1 MIPNP
6 IHKVLS
12 IFQSCGV
19 RALLMG
25 GQACVFYGGAEF
37 SRDTVFA
44 ILADEANLERLK
56 QALKELQA
64 EVIAVPKLSIEF
76 LNRGHVVHFRCRHPE
91 AAGMRVDVM
100 SKMRGVEAFEVLW
113 ERRTT
118 LEGDDGTIY
127 ELMSLPDLIQAKKTQ
142 RDKDWPMIRRL
153 IEADHV
159 ACLGVPTPGQVR
171 FWLKEARTPRLLIEL
186 ARGYQETTRNILA
199 ERRAVLE
206 FALEGNETGVE
217 AELANEEREQRSADK
232 LYWEPLKRELEQMR
246 RQS

>member
-12 IFQSCGV
+12 IFQNCGV

-37 SRDTVFA
+37 SRDTDFA
-44 ILADEANLERLK
+44 ILANEMNFERLR

-64 EVIAVPKLSIEF
+64 EVIAVPKLSLDF
-76 LNRGHVVHFRCRHPE
+76 LHRGHAVHFRCRHPE
-91 AAGMRVDVM
+91 ATGMRVDVM
-100 SKMRGVEAFEVLW
+100 SKMRGVEDFEVLW
-113 ERRTT
+113 ERRTV

-127 ELMSLPDLIQAKKTQ
+127 ELMSLPDLILAKKTQ

-153 IEADHV
+153 IEADHA
-159 ACLGVPTPGQVR
+159 ACHGVPTQGQVR
-171 FWLKEARTPRLLIEL
+171 FWLKEARTPSLLIEL
-186 ARGYQETTRNILA
+186 ARVHRETARNVLA
-199 ERRAVLE
+199 ERRAVLG
-206 FALEGNETGVE
+206 FALEGDEEGVE
-217 AELANEEREQRSADK
+217 AELAKEEREQRLADK
-232 LYWEPLKRELEQMR
+232 VYWEPLKRELEQLR